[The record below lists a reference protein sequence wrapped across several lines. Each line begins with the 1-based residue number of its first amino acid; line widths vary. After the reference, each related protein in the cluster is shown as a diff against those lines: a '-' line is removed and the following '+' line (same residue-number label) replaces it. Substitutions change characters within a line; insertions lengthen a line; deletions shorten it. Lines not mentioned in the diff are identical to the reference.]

1 MGQSRFSWAV
11 GVIAPW
17 CLGMGVMVSFTA
29 AAGQDSGIGASIAP
43 RYFAVTA
50 APVDL
55 IPSIASMRESF
66 GLSKPTR
73 GRVQLASLQLGDKG
87 DIYYTPEE
95 LEPRK
100 ELKSGVRNFPIV
112 DRSHRGDPLLGLRP
126 SLDTRLRRGGGLEAY
141 RTTELM
147 LSPQGSLAFDG
158 FSPAVGPVPGPESVS
173 FFEPPPED
181 AVPAA
186 ASPDASLGASPPGAA
201 DGGAVPST
209 TTRPALRSGL
219 GDRANVF
226 DGATPSTPRAVAL
239 ASSTPAPVDTPVNAT
254 ALLAPR
260 APSKAQPVAPQVAN
274 LEQPAAPQATLVPR
288 SQRPDYAALIDP
300 SHEAKEENCLAQAV
314 YFEARSEP
322 EAGQAA
328 VAQVVLNR
336 VSSGLYPPTICGVVF
351 QNAQRYKACQFS
363 FACEGRSLRVTEA
376 GPWAAARRIARDVLE
391 GRTYD
396 EQVGMAT
403 HYHADYVRP
412 GWSRRLKKTDKIG
425 QHIFYKLRP
434 GQT

>member
-17 CLGMGVMVSFTA
+17 CLGVGVMVSFTA

-43 RYFAVTA
+43 RSFAVTA

-66 GLSKPTR
+66 GLAKPSR

-95 LEPRK
+95 VEPRK
-100 ELKSGVRNFPIV
+100 ELKYGVRNFPTV
-112 DRSHRGDPLLGLRP
+112 DRSRRGDPLLGLRP

-141 RTTELM
+141 RATELV
-147 LSPQGSLAFDG
+147 LSPQGALAFDG
-158 FSPAVGPVPGPESVS
+158 FSPADGPVPGPESVS
-173 FFEPPPED
+173 FFEPPQD
-181 AVPAA
+181 AEPAT
-186 ASPDASLGASPPGAA
+186 ASPETSLGASPAGTA
-201 DGGAVPST
+201 GGNASPST
-209 TTRPALRSGL
+209 TTRPTLRTGL

-239 ASSTPAPVDTPVNAT
+239 ASSTPAPADTPVNAT

-260 APSKAQPVAPQVAN
+260 APGLAPQTAQQVAKREQPV
-274 LEQPAAPQATLVPR
+274 APQATLVPR

-300 SHEAKEENCLAQAV
+300 SHEAKEENCLAQAI

-363 FACEGRSLRVTEA
+363 FACEGRSLRVTEP
-376 GPWAAARRIARDVLE
+376 GPWAAARRVARDVLQ
-391 GRTYD
+391 GRTYVED
-396 EQVGMAT
+396 VGAAT
-403 HYHADYVRP
+403 HYHANYVRP
-412 GWSRRLKKTDKIG
+412 GWSRRLKRTDQIG